1 MVIGFTGTRQ
11 GMTEPQKALLL
22 NLLQKYNTTE
32 VHHGDCIGADS
43 QFHDLILDYFPTCKI
58 VIHPPE
64 KTKAQA
70 FRTGELVVRLD
81 TKDYLDRNHDIVDA
95 CEVLM
100 ACPKEP
106 EHEVHRSGTWATVR
120 YARKIGRIINIIRP

>member
-11 GMTEPQKALLL
+11 GMTEPQKEALLE
-22 NLLQKYNTTE
+22 LLQKYNPTE

-43 QFHDLILDYFPTCKI
+43 QFHDLISANFPQCKI
-58 VIHPPE
+58 VIHPPD
-64 KTKAQA
+64 KDFARA
-70 FRTGELVVRLD
+70 HRGGELVVRLD
-81 TKDYLDRNHDIVDA
+81 TKDFLVRNRDIVDS

-106 EHEVHRSGTWATVR
+106 EHEVNRSGTWATVR